1 MNPVVKLSVRQS
13 PVEDDELWAVL
24 LEVEDVIAIVPF
36 EPISVSVSA
45 KFKVA
50 FLSFSNCVDYTLIYI
65 KIHDT
70 YIITICERKSPLLT
84 IRNES

>member
-1 MNPVVKLSVRQS
+1 MNPVVKSSVRQS

-45 KFKVA
+45 KFKIA
-50 FLSFSNCVDYTLIYI
+50 FLSFSN
-65 KIHDT
+65 
-70 YIITICERKSPLLT
+70 
-84 IRNES
+84 